1 MLARFHRQSAGERYP
16 RVTRHRFATVTG
28 VVMGGVAMRSATAC
42 GGLCRKVGGLSVPI
56 YTRLSGIAVIGQKM
70 FTFKGRHHQQEIILQ
85 CVRWYVA
92 YSLSY
97 RDLNELMQE
106 RGYAV
111 DHSTVQR
118 WVVHYVPR
126 IEKVFRKT
134 KKRVGLRWRLDETY
148 VKIKGEWKYL
158 YRVVD
163 KQGDTVDFLLTARR
177 DKKAARRF
185 LNKAI
190 GSNGKP
196 SLINIDKS
204 GANTAAIK
212 QYNTDENK
220 RVKIR
225 QCKYLNNIVEQDHR
239 FIKRRSRPMLGFKS
253 FWSARATL
261 AGIEL
266 WHMLKKGQNKSSLP
280 AWQQFYSLVAAG

>member
-1 MLARFHRQSAGERYP
+1 M
-16 RVTRHRFATVTG
+16 
-28 VVMGGVAMRSATAC
+28 
-42 GGLCRKVGGLSVPI
+42 I
-56 YTRLSGIAVIGQKM
+56 
-70 FTFKGRHHQQEIILQ
+70 TFKGLHHHQDMILQ

-92 YSLSY
+92 YALSY
-97 RDLNELMQE
+97 RDPEELMQE

-118 WVVHYVPR
+118 WVVHYAPR
-126 IEKVFRKT
+126 IEKAFRKN
-134 KKRVGLRWRLDETY
+134 KKRTGNRWRLDETY
-148 VKIKGEWKYL
+148 IKIKGDWKYL
-158 YRVVD
+158 YRGVD
-163 KQGDTVDFLLTARR
+163 KQGNTIDFLLTAKR

-190 GSNGKP
+190 GSSGKP

-212 QYNTDENK
+212 QYNADENR
-220 RVKIR
+220 RVKTR
-225 QCKYLNNIVEQDHR
+225 QCKYLNNIIEQDHR
-239 FIKRRSRPMLGFKS
+239 FIRRIIRPMVGLKS

-266 WHMLKKGQNKSSLP
+266 WRMLKKGQNKSSQP
-280 AWQQFYSLVAAG
+280 AWEQFYAVATTG